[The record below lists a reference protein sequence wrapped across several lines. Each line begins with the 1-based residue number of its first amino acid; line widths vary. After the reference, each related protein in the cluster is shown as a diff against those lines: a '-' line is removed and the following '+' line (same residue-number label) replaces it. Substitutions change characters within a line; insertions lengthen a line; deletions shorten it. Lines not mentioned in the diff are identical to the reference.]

1 MSRYQ
6 PINKEISVE
15 SMRYMREEEHM
26 NNREIAER
34 LGISVPTVHK
44 YLGKMSPE
52 LRAEFRRAGG
62 RTGAAQRWAG
72 VPSTQRVPV
81 ATPQEEPDAVLLV
94 TGRVIALKGESA
106 KYMIDCGNSTVG
118 CTIRDRM
125 FQLNLDEIPAI
136 IAELSA
142 INRKLDAIKRKC
154 DAMKMNTEMW

>member
-34 LGISVPTVHK
+34 LGISTATVHK

-52 LRAEFRRAGG
+52 LRAEFKRAGG
-62 RTGAAQRWAG
+62 RMAAAQRWAG

-81 ATPQEEPDAVLLV
+81 ATTQEEPDAVLLV
-94 TGRVIALKGESA
+94 TDRTVRLSGDTADYEINCSERTVKRYPKESGIAL
-106 KYMIDCGNSTVG
+106 
-118 CTIRDRM
+118 TIALD
-125 FQLNLDEIPAI
+125 QLPAM

-142 INRKLDAIKRKC
+142 INCKLDALTVT
-154 DAMKMNTEMW
+154 TEMW